1 MLRGSAI
8 SPGVAVARAY
18 RMDEVLA
25 RHDPTILDAAALSA
39 EVTRFEQAC
48 AAVSDELDATI
59 EQVSSTV
66 GKSEADI
73 FRAHRMLLRDPS
85 FIGKV
90 TSRMLT
96 QKMDART
103 ALAETF
109 DEYSKLFGQ
118 IPDEYLRE
126 RLADLRDVVNRIHT
140 HLVMDNAPECLAECE
155 PVVLVAQE
163 ILPSQTV
170 MFDRL
175 KVVGILT
182 ETGAVSGHAAILARS
197 LGIPAVSGISS
208 LLSQVRTG
216 ELVALDGREGLA
228 IINPGHEVE
237 TAYRKLEREFF
248 DLRDRLVEN
257 RLQEAI

>member
-18 RMDEVLA
+18 RIDEALA

-48 AAVSDELDATI
+48 ATVGNELDATI
-59 EQVSSTV
+59 ERVGSSV
-66 GKSEADI
+66 GQSEADI
-73 FRAHRMLLRDPS
+73 FRAHRLLLRDPS

-90 TSRMLT
+90 TARILN
-96 QKMDART
+96 QKIDAPS

-109 DEYSKLFGQ
+109 NEYSVLFGQ

-126 RLADLRDVVNRIHT
+126 RLADLRDVVNRIHS
-140 HLVMDNAPECLAECE
+140 HLVMDNIPECLAECD
-155 PVVLVAQE
+155 PVILVAQE

-175 KVVGILT
+175 NVVGILT
-182 ETGAVSGHAAILARS
+182 ETGAATGHAAILARS
-197 LGIPAVSGISS
+197 TGVPAVSGIPGI
-208 LLSQVRTG
+208 LSQVRTG
-216 ELVALDGREGLA
+216 DLIALDGRDGVV
-228 IINPGHEVE
+228 IINPSHEVE
-237 TAYRKLEREFF
+237 TAYRK
-248 DLRDRLVEN
+248 
-257 RLQEAI
+257 